1 MKGILARLLPAITLL
16 PLSIF
21 LLAESVLAETL
32 KTKSFNVTI
41 TRNCLEESVTCN
53 NVTYIGRDLNTGK
66 SIRLK
71 GRTMHRMCADRI
83 TPCRFLGYEFR
94 NKNYRYLVTAE
105 GTLQVYQ
112 GTKLLVNEEGTW
124 DSQD

>member
-1 MKGILARLLPAITLL
+1 MKGILARLIPAMTLL
-16 PLSIF
+16 PLSIL
-21 LLAESVLAETL
+21 LLAEGVLAETL

-53 NVTYIGRDLNTGK
+53 NVTYVGRDLITGK

-71 GRTMHRMCADRI
+71 GRTMHRLCADRV

-94 NKNYRYLVTAE
+94 NRNYRYLVTTE

-112 GTKLLVNEEGTW
+112 GTKILVNEEGTW

>member
-1 MKGILARLLPAITLL
+1 MKGIQVRLIPAITLL
-16 PLSIF
+16 PLTIF

-32 KTKSFNVTI
+32 KTKSFKVTI

-53 NVTYIGRDLNTGK
+53 NVTYVGRDLSTGK

-71 GRTMHRMCADRI
+71 GRTMHRMCADRV

-94 NKNYRYLVTAE
+94 NRNYRYLVTTE
-105 GTLQVYQ
+105 GTLQVYRD
-112 GTKLLVNEEGTW
+112 TKLLVSEEGTW
-124 DSQD
+124 DFQE